1 MRLSPFDPLI
11 PLWLHYMTRAHY
23 WAKDYIASIA
33 AAQQLRSSFPNLRQ
47 AYATLIADFGQTGQ
61 VNEAHVVMTEALER
75 FGDGFRQYMRCL
87 WMCIETSVQKTASI

>member
-1 MRLSPFDPLI
+1 
-11 PLWLHYMTRAHY
+11 MTRAHY

-75 FGDGFRQYMRCL
+75 FGDGFLNICRCL